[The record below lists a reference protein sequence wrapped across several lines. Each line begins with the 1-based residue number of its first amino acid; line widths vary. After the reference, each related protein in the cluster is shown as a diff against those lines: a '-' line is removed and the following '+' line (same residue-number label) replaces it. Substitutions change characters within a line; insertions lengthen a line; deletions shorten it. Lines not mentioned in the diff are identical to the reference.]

1 MPGFFYFVLTPFRR
15 VHSNTYICF
24 MEISQL
30 NPQEVWSHFAALNA
44 VPRASKKEEK
54 IIRFMQDFGKKLGLE
69 TETDETG
76 NVLIR
81 KPASKGME
89 DREPVV
95 LQAHLDMVHQK
106 NADVDFDFDTEGIKM
121 VVEGDWVKA
130 EGTTLGADNGMG
142 VAAMMAILESED
154 IAHPALEALFT
165 VDEETGMTGAEGLKE
180 GFLQGEILLNLDT
193 EEDDEISI
201 GCAGGVDVTARKRY
215 ETKPYQGSAV
225 RIVVKGL
232 QGGHSGM
239 DIHKG
244 FGNANVLL
252 GRLLWEGLGL
262 GIRILEID
270 SGGLRNAI
278 PREGQA
284 LVAVKDSKAYIEKLE
299 LTITAIRQEYASLE
313 KDLSIQVCSEEVEAK
328 GLNTSDSARFIQVL
342 RSLHNGVYRMS
353 PEVEDLVEA
362 SNNVARIELQDGC
375 LEILCLT
382 RSSVESTK
390 KEVADA
396 LQASFRLGDMEV
408 ELSGDYPGWQPN
420 PHSKIV
426 SLLTSLYQEEFGSMP
441 KVSAGH
447 AGLECGI
454 IGGKYPEMEMI
465 SFGPTIR
472 GAHSPDEKVSVSS
485 VQKFWGFLKNVLK
498 EIPKKEQ

>member
-1 MPGFFYFVLTPFRR
+1 
-15 VHSNTYICF
+15 
-24 MEISQL
+24 MEVSQL
-30 NPQEVWSHFAALNA
+30 NPQELWSHFAALNA

-54 IIRFMQDFGKKLGLE
+54 IIRFMQSFGEKLGLE
-69 TETDETG
+69 TKTDETG

-106 NADVDFDFDTEGIKM
+106 NGEVDFDFETEGIKM
-121 VVEGDWVKA
+121 FVEEDWVRA
-130 EGTTLGADNGMG
+130 NGTTLGADNGMG
-142 VAAMMAILESED
+142 VAAMMAILESKEL
-154 IAHPALEALFT
+154 AHPPLEALFT

-180 GFLQGEILLNLDT
+180 GFLRGKILLNLDT

-201 GCAGGVDVTARKRY
+201 GCAGGVDVTARKKY
-215 ETKPYQGSAV
+215 ETEHYKGSAV
-225 RIVVKGL
+225 RIMVKGL

-252 GRLLWEGLGL
+252 SRLLWKGLNL
-262 GIRILEID
+262 DVCVLSVD

-284 LVAVKDSKAYIEKLE
+284 LVAVKDSELYIKKLQ
-299 LTITAIRQEYASLE
+299 LVIAAIEQEYSSLE
-313 KDLSIQVCSEEVEAK
+313 KDLSIQIALEEVEAQA
-328 GLNTSDSARFIQVL
+328 LNMDDSRRFIQVL

-362 SNNVARIELQDGC
+362 SNNIARVELKDGR

-396 LQASFRLGDMEV
+396 LEASLRLGEMEV

-426 SLLTSLYQEEFGSMP
+426 SLLTSIYQENFGSMP

-454 IGGKYPEMEMI
+454 IGGKYPEMEMV

-472 GAHSPDEKVSVSS
+472 GAHSPDEKVSISS
-485 VQKFWGFLKNVLK
+485 VQKFWGFLKNILG
-498 EIPKKEQ
+498 EIPKKE

>member
-1 MPGFFYFVLTPFRR
+1 
-15 VHSNTYICF
+15 
-24 MEISQL
+24 MEVSQL
-30 NPQEVWSHFAALNA
+30 NPREVWSHFAALNA

-54 IIRFMQDFGKKLGLE
+54 VIRFMQSFGEKLGLE
-69 TETDETG
+69 TKTDETG

-106 NADVDFDFDTEGIKM
+106 NGEVDFDFETEGIKM
-121 VVEGDWVKA
+121 FVEEDWVRA
-130 EGTTLGADNGMG
+130 NGTTLGADNGMG
-142 VAAMMAILESED
+142 VAAMMAILESKEL
-154 IAHPALEALFT
+154 AHPPLEALFT

-180 GFLQGEILLNLDT
+180 GFLRGKILLNLDT

-201 GCAGGVDVTARKRY
+201 GCAGGVDVTARKKY
-215 ETKPYQGSAV
+215 ETEPYKGSAV
-225 RIVVKGL
+225 RIMVKGL

-252 GRLLWEGLGL
+252 SRLLWEGLNL
-262 GIRILEID
+262 SVCVLSVD

-284 LVAVKDSKAYIEKLE
+284 LVAVKDSELYIKRLQ
-299 LTITAIRQEYASLE
+299 LVITAIEQEYSSLE
-313 KDLSIQVCSEEVEAK
+313 KDLSIQIALEEVEAQA
-328 GLNTSDSARFIQVL
+328 LNMDDSRRFIQVL

-353 PEVEDLVEA
+353 PEVEGLVEA
-362 SNNVARIELQDGC
+362 SNNIARLELKDGR

-390 KEVADA
+390 KEVADV
-396 LQASFRLGDMEV
+396 LEASFRLGEMEV

-426 SLLTSLYQEEFGSMP
+426 SLLTSIYQENFGSMP

-454 IGGKYPEMEMI
+454 IGGKYPEMEMV

-472 GAHSPDEKVSVSS
+472 GAHSPDEKVGVSS
-485 VQKFWGFLKNVLK
+485 VQKFWGFLKNILR
-498 EIPKKEQ
+498 EIPNKE